1 MAVGQVDMLNLISK
15 IKELPDFWL
24 LCLTILLLPLCVGA
38 GVKIASTD
46 AISYSNGSTQ
56 IALGKTVAESDRL
69 IAEQNEQINR
79 LTQSVQT
86 AQQAAKK
93 RKVNLPELQQVGQIA
108 EETNELNEELVS
120 NNQELQ
126 SAFEKEASFSKRDVQ
141 DLVEE
146 NPEEITN

>member
-1 MAVGQVDMLNLISK
+1 MLTAIAK

-24 LCLTILLLPLCVGA
+24 LCVMLLLFPLCIGA
-38 GVKIASTD
+38 GDVNSTD
-46 AISYSNGSTQ
+46 AISYRNGNTQ

-93 RKVNLPELQQVGQIA
+93 RKVSN
-108 EETNELNEELVS
+108 NEEL
-120 NNQELQ
+120 QELV
-126 SAFEKEASFSKRDVQ
+126 FD
-141 DLVEE
+141 
-146 NPEEITN
+146 

>member
-1 MAVGQVDMLNLISK
+1 MFYLINK

-24 LCLTILLLPLCVGA
+24 FCLTILLLPLCIGA

-46 AISYSNGSTQ
+46 TLSYSNGNTQ

-108 EETNELNEELVS
+108 KETEELNDNLVS
-120 NNQELQ
+120 NNEEL
-126 SAFEKEASFSKRDVQ
+126 Q
-141 DLVEE
+141 DLVVEE
-146 NPEEITN
+146 FPVDR

>member
-1 MAVGQVDMLNLISK
+1 MFYLIAK

-24 LCLTILLLPLCVGA
+24 LCITILLLPLCIGA
-38 GVKIASTD
+38 GVKIASTE
-46 AISYSNGSTQ
+46 AISYSNGNTQ

-79 LTQSVQT
+79 LTESVQT

-108 EETNELNEELVS
+108 RETEELNDNLVNS
-120 NNQELQ
+120 NQELQ
-126 SAFEKEASFSKRDVQ
+126 DL
-141 DLVEE
+141 LVEE
-146 NPEEITN
+146 FPDDR

>member
-1 MAVGQVDMLNLISK
+1 MLTFINK

-24 LCLTILLLPLCVGA
+24 LCLTILLFPLCTGA

-46 AISYSNGSTQ
+46 AISYSNGNTQ

-69 IAEQNEQINR
+69 IAEQNEQIAR

-93 RKVNLPELQQVGQIA
+93 RKVNLPELQQVQKIA
-108 EETNELNEELVS
+108 EETQELSDNLVTSNEEL
-120 NNQELQ
+120 QELV
-126 SAFEKEASFSKRDVQ
+126 DVQ
-141 DLVEE
+141 STQEV
-146 NPEEITN
+146 P

>member
-1 MAVGQVDMLNLISK
+1 MLTAIAK

-24 LCLTILLLPLCVGA
+24 LCLTILLFPLCIGA

-46 AISYSNGSTQ
+46 TLSYSNGNTQ

-69 IAEQNEQINR
+69 IAEQNEQISR

-108 EETNELNEELVS
+108 KETEELSDDLVNS
-120 NNQELQ
+120 NQELQ
-126 SAFEKEASFSKRDVQ
+126 DLLDPKRDG
-141 DLVEE
+141 EE
-146 NPEEITN
+146 FPGDQENN